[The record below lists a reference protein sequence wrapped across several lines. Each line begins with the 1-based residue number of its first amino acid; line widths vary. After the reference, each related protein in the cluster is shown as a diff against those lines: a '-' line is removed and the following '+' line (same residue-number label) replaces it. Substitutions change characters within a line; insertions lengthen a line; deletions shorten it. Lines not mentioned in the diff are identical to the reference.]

1 MDWLAASSA
10 ARQNSAER
18 LNVSAGKA
26 FELSNGLSA
35 ELVVPARPAALLV
48 LAHGAGAGF
57 QHATMLA
64 LSEAFA
70 ATGIAT
76 LRFDFPFMQAGR
88 RRVDSRDV
96 AMDAICSAVE
106 QAGVE
111 RPDLPLLL
119 GGHSFGG
126 RMASHAVIERDLA
139 LVKALIFCA
148 FPLHPAG
155 KPATTRADH
164 LPEINLPM
172 LFLSGSRDA
181 LAEPGL
187 LEQTV
192 ADLGQRAELHR
203 LATADHSYK
212 ILKRQRSDDV
222 FAEMA
227 AIASDFVNR
236 VLG

>member
-1 MDWLAASSA
+1 MAWSA
-10 ARQNSAER
+10 AFSVAPQSSVER
-18 LNVSAGKA
+18 LSVPAGRA
-26 FELSNGLSA
+26 FELADGLSA
-35 ELVVPARPAALLV
+35 ELVVPGQPVALLV

-64 LSEAFA
+64 ISEAFA
-70 ATGIAT
+70 ANGIAT
-76 LRFDFPFMQAGR
+76 LRFNFPFMQAGR

-96 AMDAICSAVE
+96 AMDSICSAVE
-106 QAGVE
+106 WARKE
-111 RPDLPLLL
+111 CPDLPLLL

-126 RMASHAVIERDLA
+126 RMASHAVVERDLP
-139 LVKALIFCA
+139 VKALIFCA

-155 KPATTRADH
+155 KPSTMRADH
-164 LPEINLPM
+164 LPAISLPM

-187 LEQTV
+187 LERTV
-192 ADLGQRAELHR
+192 AELGNRAELHR

-227 AIASDFVNR
+227 GIAIGFVNR